1 MIVRA
6 LTSTGDWTYGTGAQ
20 NYLQNAAAVAQCIQ
34 TGLKSF
40 LGNCFFATNAG
51 IDWFDFLSGK
61 SQVLLNLA
69 IATQILNTQ
78 NVTGIQ
84 MLIVNLDTLTRNIT
98 IEYSASTVYSLV
110 SGVLSF
116 NPTNL

>member
-1 MIVRA
+1 MIVRG
-6 LTSTGDWTYGTGAQ
+6 LTPTGDWTYGTGGQ
-20 NYLQNAAAVAQCIQ
+20 NYLRDTYAVAQCIQ

-51 IDWFDFLSGK
+51 VDWWDFLSGGN
-61 SQVLLNLA
+61 QTLLNIA
-69 IATQILNTQ
+69 IGTQILNTP

-84 MLIVNLDTLTRNIT
+84 MLLVNLDTATRNVT
-98 IEYSASTVYSLV
+98 IEYSASTVYSSV
-110 SGVLSF
+110 SDVLSF